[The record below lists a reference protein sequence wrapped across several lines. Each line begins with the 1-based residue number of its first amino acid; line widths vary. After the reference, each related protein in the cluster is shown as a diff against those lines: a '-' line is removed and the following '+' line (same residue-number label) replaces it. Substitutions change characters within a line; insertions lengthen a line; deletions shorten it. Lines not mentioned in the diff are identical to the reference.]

1 VKRLVGGAQGALALL
16 GSMRLACALLVL
28 LGLLTWLGTLEQVEH
43 GLYSVQREYFESLFL
58 VHEVHGVPVPLPGAA
73 LVLALLFVNL
83 LVGGMLRLR
92 RGWATA
98 GILVAH
104 LGIALLLVAGFVKL
118 AFSKD
123 GHVTLFESERADWFQ
138 SWFRWELALARR
150 LPDGRVEEWLVPE
163 EDFLDAGG
171 AGTVTLSSASL
182 PFDLEVAHVL
192 ANCRP
197 LPAGALLAADAP
209 AADGW
214 CLRAEPLATE
224 AESNVAGLLARVLPK
239 SGEPAREGLLWG
251 LARGPWTVD
260 VGGETWGLELRK
272 ERYPLP
278 FTLVLDD
285 FTKVDHPRSSMP
297 KSFASDLTVVEGGSE
312 RRVEISMNEPLR
324 EAGLVLYQAS
334 WGPASAGPND
344 PLFST
349 FAVVEN
355 PADRVPLVGCVV
367 SAIGLVWHFS
377 RRLGRHV
384 RAQGRR
390 S

>member
-1 VKRLVGGAQGALALL
+1 
-16 GSMRLACALLVL
+16 MRLACVLLIL

-43 GLYSVQREYFESLFL
+43 GLYRVQREYFESLFL
-58 VHEVHGVPVPLPGAA
+58 LHEVRGVPVPLPGAT
-73 LVLALLFVNL
+73 LVLGLLFVNL

-92 RGWATA
+92 RGWGTA

-104 LGIALLLVAGFVKL
+104 VGVALLLVAGFVKL

-123 GHVTLFESERADWFQ
+123 GHVTLFESERASWFQ
-138 SWFRWELALARR
+138 SYFRWELVLARR
-150 LPDGRVEEWLVPE
+150 LPDGRVEESLVPE
-163 EDFLDAGG
+163 EDFLDASGG
-171 AGTVTLSSASL
+171 RTVTLAGASL

-192 ANCRP
+192 PNCRP
-197 LPAGALLAADAP
+197 LPKGP
-209 AADGW
+209 MFTPEEPVVDGW
-214 CLRAEPLATE
+214 FLRPEPVATE
-224 AESNVAGLLARVLPK
+224 AESNLAGLLVRVVPK
-239 SGEPAREGLLWG
+239 NGEPPREGLLWG
-251 LARGPWTVD
+251 LARGPWTVS

-285 FTKVDHPRSSMP
+285 FTKEDHPRTALP
-297 KSFASDLTVVEGGSE
+297 KSFASDVTVVESGIE
-312 RRVEISMNEPLR
+312 RQVEISMNEPLR

-334 WGPASAGPND
+334 WGPASAGPGD

-377 RRLGRHV
+377 RKLGRHV
-384 RAQGRR
+384 RAQERR
-390 S
+390 A